1 MAKISIDIT
10 PFEIVER
17 DFPEA
22 CKFCPED
29 DCSES
34 NCPFLEDRL
43 ALEAELLLLEEPT
56 LEKYEL
62 LQNTYK
68 GRKE

>member
-1 MAKISIDIT
+1 MARIALDAST
-10 PFEIVER
+10 LQIVER
-17 DFPEA
+17 GFPEA
-22 CKFCPED
+22 CKFCLKEN
-29 DCSES
+29 CSG
-34 NCPFLEDRL
+34 CPFREERIE
-43 ALEAELLLLEEPT
+43 LEAMLLLEEEPT